1 MECSVCSDK
10 FNKSNR
16 AKINCGFCEF
26 LQCATCAER
35 YILESSQ
42 DPHCMNCKTGWS
54 TSHLSSNFTQKFR
67 TKDLKTRREE
77 LLFERERALMPA
89 TQPEAERAKKLRDNE
104 LQIRKVTEQI
114 TLKSNDIYALF
125 QRNVHSEET
134 YVNSMT
140 LRRERAELQLQ
151 LEFLNYKKTLLLNR
165 NIAPRQEARQF
176 IRCCPANDCK
186 GFLSTAWKCGLC
198 DIRACPQCHEI
209 KDEGEDHVCLQAN
222 LDTARLLA
230 KDTRGCPTCASQIFK
245 IDGCDQM
252 WCTQCKTA
260 FSWRTGRIETGRTH
274 NPHYYEYLRQQNNG
288 VIPRE
293 AGDVPYN
300 PCAAANNYPDPH
312 QFNSYVHFWDTKG
325 TPGFRR
331 LLEILRVMIHNQY
344 QMRNWDTIAYNP
356 DTNIDIRIKYM
367 IGDMT
372 EEQYKKELQ
381 HREKTRNKRK
391 DMSDVLNMFT
401 TVSKDIFH
409 KIMSETNNANKVS
422 EYWAELNS
430 LREYTNQN
438 CANVSKCYKCVYPH
452 MNENWMILSIKG

>member
-1 MECSVCSDK
+1 MECAVCSEK

-16 AKINCGFCEF
+16 SKINCGFCEF
-26 LQCATCAER
+26 SQCATCAER
-35 YILESSQ
+35 YILESSH

-54 TSHLSSNFTQKFR
+54 TAHISSNFTQKFR

-89 TQPEAERAKKLRDNE
+89 AQPEAERAKKLRDIE
-104 LQIRKVTEQI
+104 IQIRKISEKLDI
-114 TLKSNDIYALF
+114 NSKDIYIKF
-125 QRNVHSEET
+125 QNDGQSEKTYLET
-134 YVNSMT
+134 MVM
-140 LRRERAELQLQ
+140 RRERAEMQIQ
-151 LEFLNYKKTLLLNR
+151 LEFLNYKKSLLQSR
-165 NIAPRQEARQF
+165 IGRQEARQF

-209 KDEGEDHVCLQAN
+209 KNEDEDHVCLQEN
-222 LDTARLLA
+222 LETARLLD
-230 KDTRGCPTCASQIFK
+230 KDTRGCPTCAARIFK

-274 NPHYYEYLRQQNNG
+274 NPHYYDYLRQQNNG

-293 AGDVPYN
+293 PGDAPYN

-331 LLEILRVMIHNQY
+331 LLEILRMMIHNQY
-344 QMRNWDTIAYNP
+344 QLRNWETIAYNP
-356 DTNIDIRIKYM
+356 DLNLDIRIKYM

-372 EEQYKKELQ
+372 DEKYKKELQ

-391 DMSDVLNMFT
+391 DMNDVLTMYM

-409 KIMSETNNANKVS
+409 KIMAETNDAKKVS
-422 EYWAELNS
+422 EYWAELNG

-438 CANVSKCYKCVYPH
+438 CAVVSKCYKCVYPYITDG
-452 MNENWMILSIKG
+452 WAILSIKG